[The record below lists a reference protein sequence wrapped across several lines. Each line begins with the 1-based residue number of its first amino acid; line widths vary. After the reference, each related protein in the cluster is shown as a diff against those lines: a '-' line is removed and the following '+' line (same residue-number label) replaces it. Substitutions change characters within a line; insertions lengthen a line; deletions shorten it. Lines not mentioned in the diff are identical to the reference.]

1 MVISSEVL
9 QLANEFFA
17 STVENN
23 EVMIVKW
30 TFPDAQFPD
39 LSLERAEADARLA
52 DETEARA
59 RTMLNNA
66 VAHNDEMVLKI
77 LIRYC
82 AYIRNNRDNYWQRFD
97 LNSSYRTIPTLVE
110 KMLALPTATPEER
123 AFYLRILKGFAP
135 FVHSMHEKLLEQAR
149 RYIRMPK
156 MCCDLVLQTLTAAQ
170 DEIDQRAVRFE
181 GCEEPA
187 CALAT
192 ELCDLVATIS
202 GDYYELAP
210 TALGMGQ
217 YPGGAELYAREVET
231 YISCRE
237 DPAAIMARGWQEL
250 ERTERAMLDVAR
262 TMGYTGT
269 LREVLDTI
277 QADPRYRFDTPEE
290 MQNALEGY
298 LDKIRPLMPKYF
310 DRMPKADCTV
320 ARTREA
326 DEQTSSWGY
335 YHVPV
340 PGEDDKGI
348 YYYSAAELDRRCQ
361 IRTCAVVYHE
371 LLPGHHYQM
380 NLVQEDETLPDIIH
394 HHYDTAYADG
404 WAEYASNLAYELGLY
419 EPMEYFGR
427 LTWDAFLCCRLIVDT
442 GLNALGWTYDEAA
455 QLLREHTMFT
465 ELEIHTE
472 LVRYTCSMP
481 AQALAYK
488 WGSRWFCDLRERM
501 ERELGDAFDLKRF
514 HAAALEF
521 GAIPLDIL
529 EDHMRWF
536 EQQEL
541 ARAKEA

>member
-9 QLANEFFA
+9 RLANEFFA

-30 TFPDAQFPD
+30 TFPDARFPD
-39 LSLERAEADARLA
+39 LTLERAEADARRA

-59 RTMLNNA
+59 RAMINNA
-66 VAHNDEMVLKI
+66 ASHYDEIALKI

-82 AYIRNNRDNYWQRFD
+82 TYIRNNRDNYWQRFD

-110 KMLALPTATPEER
+110 KMLALPVTTPGER
-123 AFYLRILKGFAP
+123 NFYLHVLNGFAP

-156 MCCDLVLQTLTAAQ
+156 MCCDLVLQTLAAAQ
-170 DEIDQRAVRFE
+170 EEIDQKATRFE

-187 CALAT
+187 RALVA
-192 ELCDLVATIS
+192 ELRGLVATIS
-202 GDYYELAP
+202 GDYYKFAP

-217 YPGGAELYAREVET
+217 YPGGAELYAREVES

-250 ERTERAMLDVAR
+250 ERTEHTMLEVAYA
-262 TMGYTGT
+262 MGYKGT
-269 LREVLDTI
+269 LREVLDEI

-290 MQNALEGY
+290 MQSALEGY
-298 LDKIRPLMPKYF
+298 LDKIRPLMSTYF

-335 YHVPV
+335 YNVPV
-340 PGEDDKGI
+340 PGENDKGI

-404 WAEYASNLAYELGLY
+404 WAEYASNLAGELGLY

-501 ERELGDAFDLKRF
+501 ERKLGDAFDLKRF
-514 HAAALEF
+514 HAAVLEF

-536 EQQEL
+536 EQREL
-541 ARAKEA
+541 ARTKEA